1 MLGFVY
7 HLYVLVSVVLCNPIH
22 YNYTLKDFNNNP
34 AVKKLQEYITIDSSR
49 VENIELVVDFWK
61 RQAADVGLS
70 FAVYRP
76 AVLPVCVLTL
86 IGRQPDL
93 PSIMLNHHGDVVPAY
108 HSMWK
113 YPPYSAHID
122 ENGDL
127 YGRGAQDTKSVG
139 IQYIEAVRRLIK
151 NNVTLERTLHLTVMP
166 DEEYG
171 GSKGIKAF
179 ILTDVFKSLNIGF
192 ALDEGFTSEDD
203 VMLASYQDKR
213 PVQVRFNIIGQG
225 GHGSSLVNGSAI
237 EKVQYLLNTALEFR
251 KEQLKIRDAATKLDY
266 GSYTTINVNMIEGGI
281 APNVIPKNI
290 SVVMD
295 IRLATSVNAA
305 DVQAMLVSWLSNLGD
320 DSTMEFIRLD
330 ERSPATAVDSTNP
343 FWIAM
348 KDTLNNRGIT
358 VTPVVLPATS
368 DMLVLREKFSIP
380 AIGFAPRNNMKN
392 KIHDANEYIPVSNF
406 LKGIDIYYDLIQKL
420 ANLSQNS

>member
-7 HLYVLVSVVLCNPIH
+7 HLYVMVSVVLCNPIH

-76 AVLPVCVLTL
+76 AVLPICVLTL

-237 EKVQYLLNTALEFR
+237 EK
-251 KEQLKIRDAATKLDY
+251 
-266 GSYTTINVNMIEGGI
+266 GGI

-305 DVQAMLVSWLSNLGD
+305 DVQAMLDSWLSNLGD

-392 KIHDANEYIPVSNF
+392 KIHDANEYIPVNNF

>member
-171 GSKGIKAF
+171 GSK
-179 ILTDVFKSLNIGF
+179 
-192 ALDEGFTSEDD
+192 E
-203 VMLASYQDKR
+203 
-213 PVQVRFNIIGQG
+213 VRFNIIGQG